1 MERHV
6 PRGAPYPRRPTTE
19 FHVLGDLV
27 IFGQRQFAWLS
38 LLRYLIGDPT
48 IDRVVI
54 VDPQR
59 DVSM

>member
-1 MERHV
+1 
-6 PRGAPYPRRPTTE
+6 
-19 FHVLGDLV
+19 LV
-27 IFGQRQFAWLS
+27 SAEFAWLS
-38 LLRYLIGDPT
+38 LLRYLIGDAT